1 MAIEN
6 VITGKNPPEDV
17 YVIIENPR
25 HSAPVKYEMDKDT
38 GVLFVDRFT
47 PTPMFFPAH
56 YGYIPHT
63 LGGDGDPVD
72 AFVVTDIDVVPGC
85 VIRARPVAVLV
96 TEDESGMDEKV
107 VCVPHTKLDRRFEK
121 IKDVNDLEDLLKDQM
136 KHFYE
141 NYKGLESG
149 KWVKVTGWEGVDTA
163 RKVIADGVARLKKG
177 AA

>member
-1 MAIEN
+1 MAIED

-25 HSAPVKYEMDKDT
+25 HSAPVKYEMDKET

-47 PTPMFFPAH
+47 PTPMVFPSH

-72 AFVVTDIDVVPGC
+72 AFVVSDIDVVPGC
-85 VIRARPVAVLV
+85 VIRARPVAVLI

-107 VCVPHTKLDRRFEK
+107 ICVPHTKLDRRFEK
-121 IKDVNDLEDLLKDQM
+121 VKDLGDLDELLRDQL

-141 NYKGLESG
+141 NYKGLEAG
-149 KWVKVTGWEGVDTA
+149 KWVKVSGWGDVNEA
-163 RKVIADGVARLKKG
+163 RKVITDGIARLKKDV
-177 AA
+177 A